1 LQTQLQGRLAQLV
14 QSTSFTPR
22 GSGVRIPQRP
32 PEGSHYWL
40 PFFMPMHYVYILYSE
55 SKDRFYVGETAHLE
69 GRLEQHNTGFYKN
82 ASTKVATDWIN
93 YLTLECEDRSQA
105 LKVES
110 FIKRQKS
117 RKFIQKLKMEPEL
130 ANEILK
136 RFS

>member
-32 PEGSHYWL
+32 LQGSQYWL
-40 PFFMPMHYVYILYSE
+40 PFFIPMHYVYILYSE

-69 GRLEQHNTGFYKN
+69 GRLEQHNAGFYKN
-82 ASTKVATDWIN
+82 ASTKVAKDWIN
-93 YLTLECEDRSQA
+93 YLTIECEGRSHA

-110 FIKRQKS
+110 FIKKQKS
-117 RKFIQKLKMEPEL
+117 RKFIQKLKLEPEIT
-130 ANEILK
+130 NEILK
-136 RFS
+136 RFA

>member
-1 LQTQLQGRLAQLV
+1 
-14 QSTSFTPR
+14 
-22 GSGVRIPQRP
+22 
-32 PEGSHYWL
+32 
-40 PFFMPMHYVYILYSE
+40 MHCVYILYSE

-69 GRLEQHNTGFYKN
+69 GRLEQHNAGFYKS

-93 YLTLECEDRSQA
+93 YLTIECQDRSHA